1 MMANKCRVFQGS
13 EKERSHALVFSYPTQ
28 VSSHFLCQNRS
39 CCKKLGSYYCFRK
52 VLLIATTLNI
62 IIATWAKEHGSMYIC
77 QGQINLI
84 FFNDRITAF
93 VNGEAVDVIYP

>member
-1 MMANKCRVFQGS
+1 
-13 EKERSHALVFSYPTQ
+13 
-28 VSSHFLCQNRS
+28 
-39 CCKKLGSYYCFRK
+39 
-52 VLLIATTLNI
+52 
-62 IIATWAKEHGSMYIC
+62 MYIC